1 MYTTGVVLVFF
12 GFVVVNVD
20 LAGINGV
27 PEEDLD
33 DEVVLSLESQNTQNP
48 HKESEMIQ
56 NGRRPNE
63 EEGKLESS

>member
-1 MYTTGVVLVFF
+1 M
-12 GFVVVNVD
+12 VNVD